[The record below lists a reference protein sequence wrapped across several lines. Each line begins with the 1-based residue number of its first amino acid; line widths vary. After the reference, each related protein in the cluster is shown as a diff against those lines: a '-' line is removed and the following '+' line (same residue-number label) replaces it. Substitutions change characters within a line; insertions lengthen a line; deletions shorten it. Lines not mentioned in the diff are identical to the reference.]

1 MYNVVRQNHS
11 KYGNVIEIARDD
23 AGESQTP
30 FQASNKAI
38 MMRRLW
44 RESDGGKVRILI
56 DGKVLTVAQT
66 EQWSNEEY
74 KSLPKCEA
82 CAKILRGDVY
92 THKFCGSNLFCSQA
106 CADKD
111 YNYHMEKLNDEE
123 ECDCF

>member
-1 MYNVVRQNHS
+1 MYNVVRQNHT
-11 KYGNVIEIARDD
+11 KYGSVVEIALDD
-23 AGESQTP
+23 AGENETP
-30 FQASNKAI
+30 FQAFNKAKT
-38 MMRRLW
+38 MRRLW
-44 RESDGGKVRILI
+44 LESGEKKVRILVN
-56 DGKVLTVAQT
+56 GKVMTVAQA

-111 YNYHMEKLNDEE
+111 YAYQMEKLSDEE

>member
-1 MYNVVRQNHS
+1 MYNVARQNHS
-11 KYGNVIEIARDD
+11 KYGNVIEIAKDD
-23 AGESQTP
+23 AGDCQTP
-30 FQASNKAI
+30 FQAYNKARHL
-38 MMRRLW
+38 RRLW
-44 RESDGGKVRILI
+44 MESDGGKVRILV
-56 DGKVLTVAQT
+56 DGKVRTVAQT

-92 THKFCGSNLFCSQA
+92 THRLCGSNLFCTQA

-111 YNYHMEKLNDEE
+111 YNYQMEKLSDEE

>member
-1 MYNVVRQNHS
+1 MYTVTRQTHT
-11 KYGNVIEIARDD
+11 KYGNIIEIAREDSGD
-23 AGESQTP
+23 SQTP
-30 FQASNKAI
+30 FQAYNKAK

-44 RESDGGKVRILI
+44 MESDGGKVRILV
-56 DGKVLTVAQT
+56 DGKVMTVAQA
-66 EQWSNEEY
+66 ERWSTEEY

-82 CAKILRGDVY
+82 CAKILNGDVY
-92 THKFCGSNLFCSQA
+92 THKFCGSYLFCSQA